1 MALTKDLIDRLQEK
15 LHKNELQSERLSKL
29 TQVETEE
36 IINQLFESVVE
47 LVVEDETLN
56 IKKVGKFK
64 LTELNE
70 RQGVNP
76 QTREKITIPARKKL
90 SFKPAKEV
98 TDTINEK

>member
-76 QTREKITIPARKKL
+76 QTREPITIPARKKL

-98 TDTINEK
+98 TDTINKK

>member
-15 LHKNELQSERLSKL
+15 LHKNEINSERLSKL

-36 IINQLFESVVE
+36 VISQLFESVLE
-47 LVVEDETLN
+47 LVVEDKELN
-56 IKKVGKFK
+56 IKKVGKFR
-64 LTELNE
+64 LTELKE

-76 QTREKITIPARKKL
+76 QTREPITIAARKKL

-98 TDTINEK
+98 TDTINKK